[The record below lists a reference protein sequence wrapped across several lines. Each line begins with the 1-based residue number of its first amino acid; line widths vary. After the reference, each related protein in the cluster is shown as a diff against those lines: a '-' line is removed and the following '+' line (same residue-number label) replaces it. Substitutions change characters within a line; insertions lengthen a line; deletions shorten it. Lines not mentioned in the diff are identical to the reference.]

1 MTEHLNTINIF
12 SRFNIHQE
20 LFLATVYKMYDFGM
34 KPILFYVEFVFSMQ
48 GFYMGIIMTL
58 CWVLS
63 GSWLPSILTAA
74 FITCHRY
81 WNHRSFQEALNTVI
95 WWTYIYKYLQCKTDY
110 RYLVTR
116 VENTIPLREHWSM
129 PFVFAQFLVV
139 GYYLDYYKRRKM
151 NSREVTMQKL
161 KCVLYIV

>member
-1 MTEHLNTINIF
+1 MFMLIHTSLAKKSWNFNYAVSFFQEVEREISFRTESGLYYSYFKHLVNADSVLTGKHELSKDNLTEHLNTINIF

-20 LFLATVYKMYDFGM
+20 LFLAAVYKMYDFGM

-81 WNHRSFQEALNTVI
+81 WQNRHF
-95 WWTYIYKYLQCKTDY
+95 
-110 RYLVTR
+110 
-116 VENTIPLREHWSM
+116 
-129 PFVFAQFLVV
+129 
-139 GYYLDYYKRRKM
+139 
-151 NSREVTMQKL
+151 
-161 KCVLYIV
+161 

>member
-1 MTEHLNTINIF
+1 MKLKLPCFIFQEVEREISFRTESGLYYSYFKHLVNADSVLTGKHELSKDNLTEHLNTINIF

-58 CWVLS
+58 CWALS
-63 GSWLPSILTAA
+63 GSWLPSVLTAA

-81 WNHRSFQEALNTVI
+81 WNQRSFQGALNIVYDILIFTN
-95 WWTYIYKYLQCKTDY
+95 KYNVKL
-110 RYLVTR
+110 
-116 VENTIPLREHWSM
+116 IPGTW
-129 PFVFAQFLVV
+129 
-139 GYYLDYYKRRKM
+139 
-151 NSREVTMQKL
+151 
-161 KCVLYIV
+161 